1 VVGANVWILEPV
13 PANSIAYYKN
23 ESLVIRSRR
32 KTEKALES
40 AESSEMQAWDC
51 SI

>member
-1 VVGANVWILEPV
+1 MDPV
-13 PANSIAYYKN
+13 PASSIAYFKN

-32 KTEKALES
+32 KTEKAF
-40 AESSEMQAWDC
+40 ESSTSAEMQAWDC